1 MPAAWEGEPARSDAA
16 GLAIIDH
23 NASKCVFRYKNF
35 GFATRQRNSRSAHQL
50 PANALHSAG
59 CAVPGIHLANNRMNV
74 IAGGGF
80 SDVKG
85 QADFTI
91 RKTIADQTKHVV
103 FTVRQRSHDCGG
115 GN

>member
-1 MPAAWEGEPARSDAA
+1 MCLSIQKLRFCDTSAQQPFSAAADES
-16 GLAIIDH
+16 
-23 NASKCVFRYKNF
+23 
-35 GFATRQRNSRSAHQL
+35 NSRSAHQL

-91 RKTIADQTKHVV
+91 RKAIADQTKHVV
-103 FTVRQRSHDCGG
+103 FTVR
-115 GN
+115 

>member
-1 MPAAWEGEPARSDAA
+1 MPPAWPSLTTTPADVSFDTKTSVLRHVS
-16 GLAIIDH
+16 
-23 NASKCVFRYKNF
+23 
-35 GFATRQRNSRSAHQL
+35 ATADQRNSRSAHQL

-91 RKTIADQTKHVV
+91 RKAIADQTKHVV
-103 FTVRQRSHDCGG
+103 FTVR
-115 GN
+115 